1 MKASGHLKSARIRA
15 AVAATVVMVWGS
27 YSVQAG
33 TSKNTAGPVQQG
45 QSDGASGNPT
55 LNNPAITISFSG
67 QTALRNFDTSPGISE
82 LAPGTTIVLHDGT
95 LQTYTLNYAPGVSFQ
110 AGSPVSYIA
119 SSTPGVL
126 VQLANPNFGTADTN
140 PGTPSSPSTSTPQIA
155 SAIRSEWHEQG
166 SVDGF
171 YDLVNDEVGYSQTG
185 TVSADGNPAGPISNE
200 ALRTPSAGNP
210 TWINTGSFTAGG
222 TSRGFVLDNGVTD
235 NLANT
240 YDSTV
245 YNQVTGVNL
254 QGGQNRI
261 QFAVGEP
268 AVEAVANSGGAATF
282 SNAAGVG
289 GYGLGNPALNAPT
302 STQVASG
309 VGSLTSLGAKG
320 ARQQFQPAT
329 ILNESS
335 SIVDP
340 QASTSYTKGP
350 WNSGT
355 INNVTST
362 DVAVTAVTY
371 SANPGTGL
379 SRLNKGDSQWLQT
392 TGRLQ
397 NGALFNVVARTV
409 DTGQRIVFALNTGV
423 DPSWAVGS
431 NDDGNTTIT
440 ATSLNAGTLQ
450 DSIGS
455 TLRLSGKTSGTLAEK
470 TIASSRMAV
479 GALSVPEARAAASNA
494 PVRVL
499 SIDFNDLT
507 DANPNSVDAS
517 KYIAPNFDT
526 IVSNGLG
533 SGVTG
538 NSEDNNARYGAV
550 LISHYNTVKSPN
562 LAALNNALINLGLGT
577 VTAATAD
584 GSGAVTEAQL
594 QLAWSKVQSFDLK
607 TAETD
612 GTPAATLSVSGIK
625 GDPTGDV
632 AAFISN
638 IVNSAGTAAAGLG
651 TASVNNPSDNLFVN
665 GFLIPGLLDY
675 TRAVDGANI
684 ASVTLNAAAL
694 TEQQNVKNNYGFF
707 FSTDSTPGAGTE
719 TIGASAHYGDGGL
732 SYNGQVVTAGSLNG
746 SISITAKDSLGNS
759 VGDGVVAPAGN
770 YLFGNFNQNGV
781 RDYSAVLEAVNAA
794 LSLHHVDGAK
804 DSIFTADGGVA
815 NSTVIPSL
823 SGTPGWVT
831 TGTNT
836 KGDLI
841 TLGDYNG
848 DGKFDGYDIYLL
860 AKGASLASTST
871 GTTLNATATTFA
883 DAVRNPNNVLRKNA
897 ALDAINSELGS
908 SGDALFLRQTGAAVL
923 TGATLPAGGTLI
935 GTNADGSKNYTF
947 DPNGVNAFNKFDINR
962 DGKVNRQDAQIVDYF
977 IGKNYHNLSD
987 TLNAVVRTDL
997 NDGGTAF
1004 VDGSGKPL
1012 DPTVAAN
1019 ASIPRRQISLVD
1031 VELNDTGDITEGA
1044 DFKLIRTAL
1053 GASLTD
1059 GDSNFDGTVNIADFN
1074 DVAANFGSAA
1084 GKWSLGDFN
1093 FDGVVNSLDLNAIAT
1108 NFGVTA
1114 PAAVA
1119 LGALVPEP
1127 ASIAILLVATS
1138 GLMFRRR
1145 LKL

>member
-1 MKASGHLKSARIRA
+1 VTMNRELKSARIRA

-45 QSDGASGNPT
+45 QSDGGTGNPT

-67 QTALRNFDTSPGISE
+67 QTALRSFDTSPGITD
-82 LAPGTTIVLHDGT
+82 LAPNSTIVLHDGT
-95 LQTYTLNYAPGVSFQ
+95 LQTYTLNYAPGVTFQ

-119 SSTPGVL
+119 TNTPGVL
-126 VQLANPNFGTADTN
+126 VQLANANFGSADLN
-140 PGTPSSPSTSTPQIA
+140 AGTPASPSTLSPQIA
-155 SAIRSEWHEQG
+155 SAIRTEWHEQG

-200 ALRTPSAGNP
+200 SLRVPSLGNP

-222 TSRGFVLDNGVTD
+222 SSHGFVLDSGASD
-235 NLANT
+235 NLSNT
-240 YDSTV
+240 YNATI
-245 YNQVTGVNL
+245 YNPVTGVNI

-268 AVEAVANSGGAATF
+268 AVEAVANSGGVATF
-282 SNAAGVG
+282 TNGAGAG
-289 GYGLGNPALNAPT
+289 GYGLGNPALNGPT
-302 STQVASG
+302 STQVAAG
-309 VGSLTSLGAKG
+309 IGSLTSLGAKG

-340 QASTSYTKGP
+340 QTSTSYTKGP

-431 NDDGNTTIT
+431 NDDGNTT
-440 ATSLNAGTLQ
+440 SLTNLSVGSLQ

-455 TLRLSGKTSGTLAEK
+455 TLRFSGKTSGTLAEK

-479 GALSVPEARAAASNA
+479 GALSVPEARGAASNA

-533 SGVTG
+533 SSVTG
-538 NSEDNNARYGAV
+538 NSEDDNARYAAV

-562 LAALNNALINLGLGT
+562 LAALNNALVNLGLGT

-584 GSGAVTEAQL
+584 GSGAVSEAQL
-594 QLAWSKVQSFDLK
+594 QLAWSKVQSFDPK

-684 ASVTLNAAAL
+684 SSVTLNAAAL

-707 FSTDSTPGAGTE
+707 FTTDSTPGAGTE
-719 TIGASAHYGDGGL
+719 TIGTSAHYGDGGL
-732 SYNGQVVTAGSLNG
+732 SYNGQVVTTSALNG
-746 SISITAKDSLGNS
+746 TIAITAKDSSGNS
-759 VGDGVVAPAGN
+759 VGDGTVAPAGN

-815 NSTVIPSL
+815 NSTPIPSL
-823 SGTPGWVT
+823 TGTPGWVT

-860 AKGASLASTST
+860 AKGASLASTGT

-883 DAVRNPNNVLRKNA
+883 DVVRNPNNVLRKNA
-897 ALDAINSELGS
+897 ALDTINGELGS
-908 SGDALFLRQTGAAVL
+908 TGDALFLRQTAAAVL
-923 TGATLPAGGTLI
+923 TGATVPSGGTLI
-935 GTNADGSKNYTF
+935 STNADGSKNYTF
-947 DPNGVNAFNKFDINR
+947 DPNGVNAFNKFDVNR

-1004 VDGSGKPL
+1004 VDSAGKPL
-1012 DPTVAAN
+1012 DPTAAAN

-1053 GASLTD
+1053 GSSLTD

-1074 DVAANFGSAA
+1074 NVAANFGSAA

-1093 FDGVVNSLDLNAIAT
+1093 LDGVVNALDLNAIAT

-1114 PAAVA
+1114 PAAVP

-1127 ASIAILLVATS
+1127 ASIAMVMI
-1138 GLMFRRR
+1138 GMGFMRRR
-1145 LKL
+1145 RK